1 MRIKKQYQKGFTTVD
16 NLVLNDTKLS
26 WKAKGLFVYLWSQS
40 DEWDFYESEVV
51 KHSTDKIASLKSGL
65 KELEQQGYLKR
76 QRKRDD
82 KGHLKENEWILSDNP
97 MLENPMLDNPML
109 DNPMLENHTLTNT
122 NNNNINNNKDESNS
136 TKENKDKKSSNKKN
150 KYNLNY
156 TEFIE
161 WFNEETGR
169 KFESDKSGTIKGF
182 KKNIEARFKEGYTKQ
197 DLYLVTKDKAKEW
210 KDDKKQKQYL
220 RPSTLFG
227 SEHFDEYLTLAK
239 ERYSPEPQKKKEE
252 NSAKE
257 EKRKDPIEE
266 KIYQYQLFLQ
276 EHPDNPDNEDV
287 RKELEQ
293 LERDR
298 AKSGGNVTEQ
308 TRTD

>member
-16 NLVLNDTKLS
+16 NVVLNDTNLS
-26 WKAKGLFVYLWSQS
+26 WKAKGLFVYLWSQA
-40 DEWDFYESEVV
+40 DEWDFHETEVA
-51 KHSTDKIASLKSGL
+51 KHSTDKVGSLKSGL

-76 QRKRDD
+76 KRTRDE
-82 KGHLKENEWILSDNP
+82 KGKFIGNKWILSDNP
-97 MLENPMLDNPML
+97 MFKNPTLDNPTL

-122 NNNNINNNKDESNS
+122 NNNNINNNKDESNTS
-136 TKENKDKKSSNKKN
+136 EKNKDKKS

-169 KFESDKSGTIKGF
+169 EFQSNVSGTIKTF
-182 KKNIEARFKEGYTKQ
+182 KKNIEARFKEGYTKK

-239 ERYSPEPQKKKEE
+239 ERYSPEPQKKKEKS
-252 NSAKE
+252 SAKE

-266 KIYQYQLFLQ
+266 KIYQYKLFLQ
-276 EHPDNPDNEDV
+276 EHPDNEDV

-293 LERDR
+293 LERNR
-298 AKSGGNVTEQ
+298 TENSGNVA
-308 TRTD
+308 

>member
-16 NLVLNDTKLS
+16 NLVLNDTNLS
-26 WKAKGLFVYLWSQS
+26 WKAKGLFVYLWSQA
-40 DEWDFYESEVV
+40 DEWDFYETEVA
-51 KHSTDKIASLKSGL
+51 KHSTDKVGSLKSGL

-76 QRKRDD
+76 KRTRDE
-82 KGHLKENEWILSDNP
+82 KGKFIGNKWILSDNP
-97 MLENPMLDNPML
+97 MFKNPTL

-136 TKENKDKKSSNKKN
+136 AKGNKDKNNSNKKN

-169 KFESDKSGTIKGF
+169 KFASDKSGTIKGF

-252 NSAKE
+252 SSAKE

-276 EHPDNPDNEDV
+276 EHPDNEDV

-298 AKSGGNVTEQ
+298 AKSGGNVAEQ

>member
-40 DEWDFYESEVV
+40 DEWDFYETEVV
-51 KHSTDKIASLKSGL
+51 KHSTDKLGSLKSGL
-65 KELEQQGYLKR
+65 KELEHQGYLKR
-76 QRKRDD
+76 QILRDD
-82 KGHLKENEWILSDNP
+82 KGKFKGNEWVLSDNP
-97 MLENPMLDNPML
+97 MFKNPISDNPMSEK
-109 DNPMLENHTLTNT
+109 PMSENHALTNT
-122 NNNNINNNKDESNS
+122 NNKNINNNKDESNTS
-136 TKENKDKKSSNKKN
+136 EKNKDKKS

-169 KFESDKSGTIKGF
+169 EFQSNVSGTIKTF
-182 KKNIEARFKEGYTKQ
+182 KKNIEARFKEGYTKK

-239 ERYSPEPQKKKEE
+239 ERYSPEPQKKKEKS
-252 NSAKE
+252 SAKR

-266 KIYQYQLFLQ
+266 KIYQYKLFLQ
-276 EHPDNPDNEDV
+276 EHPENEKI
-287 RKELEQ
+287 RKELER
-293 LERDR
+293 LERNR
-298 AKSGGNVTEQ
+298 TENSGDVA
-308 TRTD
+308 

>member
-16 NLVLNDTKLS
+16 NVVLNDTNLS

-97 MLENPMLDNPML
+97 MLENPMLDNL
-109 DNPMLENHTLTNT
+109 TLGNHTLTNT

-136 TKENKDKKSSNKKN
+136 TKENKDKNNSNKKN

-182 KKNIEARFKEGYTKQ
+182 KKNIEARLKEGYTKQ

-210 KDDKKQKQYL
+210 KNDKKQKQYL

-252 NSAKE
+252 SSAKE
-257 EKRKDPIEE
+257 EKRKDPIDEL
-266 KIYQYQLFLQ
+266 IYRYKLFLS
-276 EHPDNPDNEDV
+276 EHPDNEKV
-287 RKELEQ
+287 RKELER

-298 AKSGGNVTEQ
+298 TKNRRDVTQ
-308 TRTD
+308 

>member
-1 MRIKKQYQKGFTTVD
+1 MKIKKVYQKRFTTVD
-16 NLVLNDTKLS
+16 NTVLNDTNLS
-26 WKAKGLFVYLWSQS
+26 WKAKGLFVYLWSQA

-109 DNPMLENHTLTNT
+109 ENHTLTNT
-122 NNNNINNNKDESNS
+122 NNNNTNNNKDESNS
-136 TKENKDKKSSNKKN
+136 AKENKDKNNSNKKN

-156 TEFIE
+156 TEFID
-161 WFNEETGR
+161 WFNEETDR
-169 KFESDKSGTIKGF
+169 QFESGNKNTIEIF
-182 KKNIEARFKEGYTKQ
+182 RKNIEGRFKKGYTKQ
-197 DLYLVTKDKAKEW
+197 DIYLVTKDKAKEW
-210 KDDKKQKQYL
+210 KNNEKMKKNLQ
-220 RPSTLFG
+220 PSTLFG
-227 SEHFDEYLTLAK
+227 DKHFEEYLTLAK

-252 NSAKE
+252 SSAKE

-276 EHPDNPDNEDV
+276 EHPDDEDV
-287 RKELEQ
+287 RKELKR
-293 LERDR
+293 LERNR
-298 AKSGGNVTEQ
+298 TENSGNVA
-308 TRTD
+308 

>member
-16 NLVLNDTKLS
+16 NVVLNDTNLS

-109 DNPMLENHTLTNT
+109 ENHTLTNT

-136 TKENKDKKSSNKKN
+136 AKENKDKKSSNKKN

-161 WFNEETGR
+161 WFNEETDR
-169 KFESDKSGTIKGF
+169 QFESGNKNTIEIF
-182 KKNIEARFKEGYTKQ
+182 RKNIEGRFKKGYTKQ
-197 DLYLVTKDKAKEW
+197 DIYLVTKDKAKEW
-210 KDDKKQKQYL
+210 KNNEKMKKNLQ
-220 RPSTLFG
+220 PSTLFG
-227 SEHFDEYLTLAK
+227 DKHFEEYLTLAK
-239 ERYSPEPQKKKEE
+239 ERYAPEPQKKKEKS
-252 NSAKE
+252 SAKR

-266 KIYQYQLFLQ
+266 KIYQYKLFLQ
-276 EHPDNPDNEDV
+276 EHPDNEKI
-287 RKELEQ
+287 RKELER
-293 LERDR
+293 LERNR
-298 AKSGGNVTEQ
+298 TENS
-308 TRTD
+308 

>member
-16 NLVLNDTKLS
+16 NVVLNDTSLS

-109 DNPMLENHTLTNT
+109 DNHTLTNT
-122 NNNNINNNKDESNS
+122 NNNNINNNKDKSNS
-136 TKENKDKKSSNKKN
+136 AKENKDKKSSNKKD

-210 KDDKKQKQYL
+210 KEDKKQKQYL

-252 NSAKE
+252 SSAKE

-276 EHPDNPDNEDV
+276 EHPDNEDV
-287 RKELEQ
+287 RKELRR
-293 LERDR
+293 LERNR
-298 AKSGGNVTEQ
+298 TENSGDVA
-308 TRTD
+308 

>member
-16 NLVLNDTKLS
+16 NLVLNDTNLS

-109 DNPMLENHTLTNT
+109 ENHTLTNT
-122 NNNNINNNKDESNS
+122 NNNNTNNNKDESNS
-136 TKENKDKKSSNKKN
+136 AKENKDKNNSNKKN

-156 TEFIE
+156 TEFID

-169 KFESDKSGTIKGF
+169 QFKSGNKNTIEIF
-182 KKNIEARFKEGYTKQ
+182 RKNIEGRFKKGYTKQ
-197 DLYLVTKDKAKEW
+197 DIYLVTKDKAKEW
-210 KDDKKQKQYL
+210 KNNEKMKQNLQ
-220 RPSTLFG
+220 PSTLFG
-227 SEHFDEYLTLAK
+227 DKHFEEYLTLAK
-239 ERYSPEPQKKKEE
+239 ERYSPEPQKKKEKS
-252 NSAKE
+252 SAKR

-276 EHPDNPDNEDV
+276 EHPDDEDV
-287 RKELEQ
+287 RKELKR
-293 LERDR
+293 LERNR
-298 AKSGGNVTEQ
+298 TENSGDVA
-308 TRTD
+308 

>member
-16 NLVLNDTKLS
+16 NVVLNDTSLS

-40 DEWDFYESEVV
+40 DEWDFYETEVA
-51 KHSTDKIASLKSGL
+51 KHSTDKVGSLKSGL

-76 QRKRDD
+76 KRTRDE
-82 KGHLKENEWILSDNP
+82 KGKFIGNKWILSDNP
-97 MLENPMLDNPML
+97 MFKNPTLDNPTL

-136 TKENKDKKSSNKKN
+136 AKENKDKNNSNKKN
-150 KYNLNY
+150 KYKLNY

-169 KFESDKSGTIKGF
+169 KFASDKSGTIKGF

-239 ERYSPEPQKKKEE
+239 ERYSPEPQKKKEKS
-252 NSAKE
+252 SAKR
-257 EKRKDPIEE
+257 EKRKDPTDEL
-266 KIYQYQLFLQ
+266 IYRYKLFLS
-276 EHPDNPDNEDV
+276 EHPDDEDV
-287 RKELEQ
+287 RKELER

-298 AKSGGNVTEQ
+298 AKSGGNTTEQ

>member
-40 DEWDFYESEVV
+40 DEWDFYETEVV
-51 KHSTDKIASLKSGL
+51 KHSTDKLGSLKSGL
-65 KELEQQGYLKR
+65 KELEHQGYLKR
-76 QRKRDD
+76 QILRDD
-82 KGHLKENEWILSDNP
+82 KGKFKGNEWVLSDNP
-97 MLENPMLDNPML
+97 MFKNPISDNPMSEK
-109 DNPMLENHTLTNT
+109 PMSGNHTLTNT
-122 NNNNINNNKDESNS
+122 NNKNINNNKDESNTS
-136 TKENKDKKSSNKKN
+136 EKNKDKKS

-169 KFESDKSGTIKGF
+169 EFQSNVSGTIKTF
-182 KKNIEARFKEGYTKQ
+182 KKNIEARFKEGYTKK

-252 NSAKE
+252 SSAKE
-257 EKRKDPIEE
+257 EKRKVDPIDEQIHRG
-266 KIYQYQLFLQ
+266 KLFL
-276 EHPDNPDNEDV
+276 EKFPDNEKV
-287 RKELEQ
+287 RKEIER
-293 LERDR
+293 LERNRNKNRGDT
-298 AKSGGNVTEQ
+298 AQ
-308 TRTD
+308 

>member
-16 NLVLNDTKLS
+16 NVVLNDTSLS
-26 WKAKGLFVYLWSQS
+26 WKAKGLFVYLWSQA
-40 DEWDFYESEVV
+40 DEWDFYETEVV
-51 KHSTDKIASLKSGL
+51 KHSTDGIRSMRAGL
-65 KELEQQGYLKR
+65 HELEEKGYLS
-76 QRKRDD
+76 RKRERVGNRL
-82 KGHLKENEWILSDNP
+82 KGSIWLLSETPQKLQNVTLQNDSLQNVN
-97 MLENPMLDNPML
+97 LQNN
-109 DNPMLENHTLTNT
+109 TLTNT

-136 TKENKDKKSSNKKN
+136 AKENKDKKSSNKKN

-169 KFESDKSGTIKGF
+169 EFQSNVSGTIKTF

-239 ERYSPEPQKKKEE
+239 ERYSPEPQKKKEKS
-252 NSAKE
+252 SAKR

-266 KIYQYQLFLQ
+266 KIYQYKLFLQ
-276 EHPDNPDNEDV
+276 EHPENEDV

-293 LERDR
+293 LERNR
-298 AKSGGNVTEQ
+298 TENSGDVA
-308 TRTD
+308 

>member
-16 NLVLNDTKLS
+16 NVVLNDTSLS
-26 WKAKGLFVYLWSQS
+26 WKAKGLFVYLWSQA

-51 KHSTDKIASLKSGL
+51 KHSTDKLGSLKSGL
-65 KELEQQGYLKR
+65 KELEHQGYLKR
-76 QRKRDD
+76 QILRDD
-82 KGHLKENEWILSDNP
+82 KGKFKGNEWVLSDNP
-97 MLENPMLDNPML
+97 MFKNPISDNPISDNPMS
-109 DNPMLENHTLTNT
+109 EKHTLTNT
-122 NNNNINNNKDESNS
+122 NNNNINNNKNESNTS
-136 TKENKDKKSSNKKN
+136 EKNKDKKS

-169 KFESDKSGTIKGF
+169 EFQSNVSGTIKTF
-182 KKNIEARFKEGYTKQ
+182 KKNIEARFKEGYTKK

-252 NSAKE
+252 SSAKE
-257 EKRKDPIEE
+257 EKRKVDPIDEQIHRG
-266 KIYQYQLFLQ
+266 KLFL
-276 EHPDNPDNEDV
+276 EKFPDNEKV
-287 RKELEQ
+287 RKEIER
-293 LERDR
+293 LERNRNENRGDT
-298 AKSGGNVTEQ
+298 AQ
-308 TRTD
+308 

>member
-16 NLVLNDTKLS
+16 NVVLNDTSLS

-109 DNPMLENHTLTNT
+109 ENHTLTNT

-136 TKENKDKKSSNKKN
+136 AKENKDKKSSNKKN

-161 WFNEETGR
+161 WFNEETDR
-169 KFESDKSGTIKGF
+169 QFKSGNKNTIEIF
-182 KKNIEARFKEGYTKQ
+182 RKNIEGRFKKGYTKQ
-197 DLYLVTKDKAKEW
+197 DIYLVTKDKAKEW
-210 KDDKKQKQYL
+210 KNNEKMKQNLQ
-220 RPSTLFG
+220 PSTLFG
-227 SEHFDEYLTLAK
+227 DKHFEEYLTLAK

-252 NSAKE
+252 SSAKE
-257 EKRKDPIEE
+257 EKRKKVDPIDEQIHRG
-266 KIYQYQLFLQ
+266 KLFL
-276 EHPDNPDNEDV
+276 EKFPDNEKV
-287 RKELEQ
+287 RKEIER
-293 LERDR
+293 LERNRNENRGDT
-298 AKSGGNVTEQ
+298 A
-308 TRTD
+308 

>member
-16 NLVLNDTKLS
+16 NVVLNDTNLS
-26 WKAKGLFVYLWSQS
+26 WKAKGLFVYLWSQA
-40 DEWDFYESEVV
+40 DEWDFYETEVA
-51 KHSTDKIASLKSGL
+51 KHSTDKVGSLKSGL

-76 QRKRDD
+76 KRTRDE
-82 KGHLKENEWILSDNP
+82 KGKFIGNKWILSDNP
-97 MLENPMLDNPML
+97 MFKNPTLDNPTL
-109 DNPMLENHTLTNT
+109 DNPILENHTLTNT

-136 TKENKDKKSSNKKN
+136 AKENKDKKSSNKKD

-227 SEHFDEYLTLAK
+227 SEHFDEYLTLAR

-252 NSAKE
+252 SSAKE

-266 KIYQYQLFLQ
+266 KIYQYKLFLQ
-276 EHPDNPDNEDV
+276 EHPDNEKI
-287 RKELEQ
+287 RKELER
-293 LERDR
+293 LERNR
-298 AKSGGNVTEQ
+298 TENSGDVAEQ

>member
-16 NLVLNDTKLS
+16 NVVLNDTSLS

-109 DNPMLENHTLTNT
+109 ENHTLTNT

-136 TKENKDKKSSNKKN
+136 TKENKDKKSSNKKD

-210 KDDKKQKQYL
+210 KNDKKQKQYL

-239 ERYSPEPQKKKEE
+239 ERYSPEPQKKKEKS
-252 NSAKE
+252 SAKR

-276 EHPDNPDNEDV
+276 EHPDNEDV

-293 LERDR
+293 LERNR
-298 AKSGGNVTEQ
+298 TENSGNVA
-308 TRTD
+308 

>member
-40 DEWDFYESEVV
+40 DEWDFYETEVV
-51 KHSTDKIASLKSGL
+51 KHSTDKLGSLKSGL
-65 KELEQQGYLKR
+65 KELEHQGYLKR
-76 QRKRDD
+76 QILRDD
-82 KGHLKENEWILSDNP
+82 KGKFKGNEWVLSDNP
-97 MLENPMLDNPML
+97 MFKNPISDNPMSEK
-109 DNPMLENHTLTNT
+109 PMSENHTLTNT
-122 NNNNINNNKDESNS
+122 NNNNINNNKDESNTS
-136 TKENKDKKSSNKKN
+136 EKNKDKKS

-169 KFESDKSGTIKGF
+169 EFQSNVSGTIKTF

-252 NSAKE
+252 SSAKE

-266 KIYQYQLFLQ
+266 KIYQYKLFLK
-276 EHPDNPDNEDV
+276 EHPDNEKI
-287 RKELEQ
+287 RKELER
-293 LERDR
+293 LERNR
-298 AKSGGNVTEQ
+298 TENSGDVA
-308 TRTD
+308 

>member
-16 NLVLNDTKLS
+16 NVVLNDTNLS

-97 MLENPMLDNPML
+97 MLENPMLENPMLENPMLENPML

-136 TKENKDKKSSNKKN
+136 AKENKDKKSSNKKS
-150 KYNLNY
+150 KYNFDY
-156 TEFIE
+156 K
-161 WFNEETGR
+161 
-169 KFESDKSGTIKGF
+169 KFFDF
-182 KKNIEARFKEGYTKQ
+182 FKEATGKRYTATNNNKKLINARLNEGATKQ
-197 DLYLVTKDKAKEW
+197 DFYLITKHKAIQW
-210 KDDKKQKQYL
+210 KDNDMNKWLK
-220 RPSTLFG
+220 PSTLFIPK
-227 SEHFDEYLTLAK
+227 HFEDYLNEA
-239 ERYSPEPQKKKEE
+239 EAYFSAEPQKKKEKS
-252 NSAKE
+252 SAKRE
-257 EKRKDPIEE
+257 ERKDPIEE
-266 KIYQYQLFLQ
+266 KIYQYKLFLQ
-276 EHPDNPDNEDV
+276 EHPENEDV

-293 LERDR
+293 LERNR
-298 AKSGGNVTEQ
+298 TENSGDVA
-308 TRTD
+308 

>member
-16 NLVLNDTKLS
+16 NLVLNDTNLS

-40 DEWDFYESEVV
+40 DEWNFYETEVA
-51 KHSTDKIASLKSGL
+51 KHSTDGIVSLKNGL
-65 KELEQQGYLKR
+65 KELEDQGYLKR
-76 QRKRDD
+76 QRVRDEQG
-82 KGHLKENEWILSDNP
+82 KFKENEWILSESPMLEKP
-97 MLENPMLDNPML
+97 MLENLMLDNR
-109 DNPMLENHTLTNT
+109 TLTNT

-136 TKENKDKKSSNKKN
+136 AKENKDKKSSNKKD

-227 SEHFDEYLTLAK
+227 SEHFDEYLTLAR

-252 NSAKE
+252 SSAKE
-257 EKRKDPIEE
+257 EKRKVDPIDEQIHRG
-266 KIYQYQLFLQ
+266 KLFL
-276 EHPDNPDNEDV
+276 EKFPDNEKV
-287 RKELEQ
+287 RKEIER
-293 LERDR
+293 LERNRNENRGDT
-298 AKSGGNVTEQ
+298 AQ
-308 TRTD
+308 

>member
-16 NLVLNDTKLS
+16 NVVLNDTNLS

-51 KHSTDKIASLKSGL
+51 KHSTDKVGSLKSGL

-76 QRKRDD
+76 KRTRDE
-82 KGHLKENEWILSDNP
+82 KGKFIGNKWILSDNP
-97 MLENPMLDNPML
+97 MFKNPTL

-122 NNNNINNNKDESNS
+122 NNNNINNNKDKSNS
-136 TKENKDKKSSNKKN
+136 AKENKDKKSSNKKD

-239 ERYSPEPQKKKEE
+239 ERYSPEPQKKKEKS
-252 NSAKE
+252 SAKR

-276 EHPDNPDNEDV
+276 EHPDNEDV

-293 LERDR
+293 LERNR
-298 AKSGGNVTEQ
+298 TENSGDVA
-308 TRTD
+308 

>member
-16 NLVLNDTKLS
+16 NVVLNDTNLS

-40 DEWDFYESEVV
+40 DEWNFYETEVS
-51 KHSTDKIASLKSGL
+51 KHSTDGIVSLKNGL
-65 KELEQQGYLKR
+65 KELEDQGYLKR
-76 QRKRDD
+76 QRVRDEQG
-82 KGHLKENEWILSDNP
+82 KFKENEWILSESPMLEKP
-97 MLENPMLDNPML
+97 MLENLMLD
-109 DNPMLENHTLTNT
+109 NHTLTNT
-122 NNNNINNNKDESNS
+122 NNNNINNNKDEPNS
-136 TKENKDKKSSNKKN
+136 AKENKDKKSSNKKD

-210 KDDKKQKQYL
+210 KNDKKQKQYL

-252 NSAKE
+252 SSAKE
-257 EKRKDPIEE
+257 EKRKVDPIDEL
-266 KIYQYQLFLQ
+266 IYQNKLFLS
-276 EHPDNPDNEDV
+276 EHPDNEKV
-287 RKELEQ
+287 RKELER

-298 AKSGGNVTEQ
+298 NKNRGNTAQ
-308 TRTD
+308 

>member
-1 MRIKKQYQKGFTTVD
+1 
-16 NLVLNDTKLS
+16 
-26 WKAKGLFVYLWSQS
+26 
-40 DEWDFYESEVV
+40 
-51 KHSTDKIASLKSGL
+51 
-65 KELEQQGYLKR
+65 
-76 QRKRDD
+76 
-82 KGHLKENEWILSDNP
+82 
-97 MLENPMLDNPML
+97 
-109 DNPMLENHTLTNT
+109 MLENHTLTNT

-136 TKENKDKKSSNKKN
+136 AKENKDKKSSNKKD

-252 NSAKE
+252 SSAKE

-266 KIYQYQLFLQ
+266 KIYQYKLFLQ
-276 EHPDNPDNEDV
+276 EHPDNEDV

-293 LERDR
+293 LERNR
-298 AKSGGNVTEQ
+298 VKGGGSPTE
-308 TRTD
+308 

>member
-40 DEWDFYESEVV
+40 DEWDFYETEVA
-51 KHSTDKIASLKSGL
+51 KHSTDKLGSLKSGL
-65 KELEQQGYLKR
+65 KELENQGYLKR
-76 QRKRDD
+76 QILRDD
-82 KGHLKENEWILSDNP
+82 KGKFKGNEWVLSDNP
-97 MLENPMLDNPML
+97 MFKNPISDNPMSEK
-109 DNPMLENHTLTNT
+109 PMSENHTLTNT
-122 NNNNINNNKDESNS
+122 NNNNINNNKDESNTS
-136 TKENKDKKSSNKKN
+136 EKNKDKKS

-169 KFESDKSGTIKGF
+169 EFQSNVSGTIKTF

-210 KDDKKQKQYL
+210 KDDKKRKQYL

-239 ERYSPEPQKKKEE
+239 ERYSPEPQKKKEKS
-252 NSAKE
+252 SAKR

-276 EHPDNPDNEDV
+276 EHPDNEDV

-293 LERDR
+293 LERNR
-298 AKSGGNVTEQ
+298 TENSGNVA
-308 TRTD
+308 

>member
-16 NLVLNDTKLS
+16 NVVLNDTSLS

-109 DNPMLENHTLTNT
+109 ENHTLTNT

-136 TKENKDKKSSNKKN
+136 AKENKDKKSSNKKD

-169 KFESDKSGTIKGF
+169 QFKSKNKNTIELF
-182 KKNIEARFKEGYTKQ
+182 RKNIEGRFKKGYTKQ
-197 DLYLVTKDKAKEW
+197 DIYLVTKDKAKEW
-210 KDDKKQKQYL
+210 KNNDKMKQNLQ
-220 RPSTLFG
+220 PSTLFG
-227 SEHFDEYLTLAK
+227 EKHFEEYLTLAK
-239 ERYSPEPQKKKEE
+239 ERFSPEPQKKKEE
-252 NSAKE
+252 SSAKE
-257 EKRKDPIEE
+257 EKRKVDPIDEQIHRG
-266 KIYQYQLFLQ
+266 KLFL
-276 EHPDNPDNEDV
+276 EKFPDNEKV
-287 RKELEQ
+287 RKEIER
-293 LERDR
+293 LERNRNENRGDT
-298 AKSGGNVTEQ
+298 AQ
-308 TRTD
+308 

>member
-16 NLVLNDTKLS
+16 NLVLNDTNLS

-109 DNPMLENHTLTNT
+109 GNHTLTNT
-122 NNNNINNNKDESNS
+122 NNNNINNNKDESKS
-136 TKENKDKKSSNKKN
+136 AKENKDKKRSNKKD

-156 TEFIE
+156 TDFIE

-239 ERYSPEPQKKKEE
+239 ERYSPEPQKKKEKS
-252 NSAKE
+252 SAKR
-257 EKRKDPIEE
+257 EKRKVDPIDEQIHRG
-266 KIYQYQLFLQ
+266 KLFL
-276 EHPDNPDNEDV
+276 EKFPDNEKV
-287 RKELEQ
+287 RKEIER
-293 LERDR
+293 LERNRDENR
-298 AKSGGNVTEQ
+298 GDTAQ
-308 TRTD
+308 

>member
-16 NLVLNDTKLS
+16 NVVLNDTNLS

-97 MLENPMLDNPML
+97 MLENPMLDNPT
-109 DNPMLENHTLTNT
+109 LENHTLTNT

-136 TKENKDKKSSNKKN
+136 TKENKDKKSSNKKD

-210 KDDKKQKQYL
+210 KNDKKQKQYL

-239 ERYSPEPQKKKEE
+239 ERYSPEPQKKKEKS
-252 NSAKE
+252 SAKR

-266 KIYQYQLFLQ
+266 KIYQYKLFLQ
-276 EHPDNPDNEDV
+276 EHPDNEKI
-287 RKELEQ
+287 RKELER
-293 LERDR
+293 LERNR
-298 AKSGGNVTEQ
+298 TENS
-308 TRTD
+308 

>member
-16 NLVLNDTKLS
+16 NVVLNDTNLS
-26 WKAKGLFVYLWSQS
+26 WKAKGLFVYLWSQA
-40 DEWDFYESEVV
+40 DEWDFYETEVA
-51 KHSTDKIASLKSGL
+51 KHSTDKLGSLKSGL

-76 QRKRDD
+76 QITRDD
-82 KGHLKENEWILSDNP
+82 KGKFNGNDWILSDNP
-97 MLENPMLDNPML
+97 MFKNPISDNPMSEK
-109 DNPMLENHTLTNT
+109 PMLENHTLTNT

-136 TKENKDKKSSNKKN
+136 AKENKDKKSSNKKN

-169 KFESDKSGTIKGF
+169 KFASDKSGTIKGF

-239 ERYSPEPQKKKEE
+239 ERYSPEPQKKKEKS
-252 NSAKE
+252 SAKR
-257 EKRKDPIEE
+257 EKRKDPTDEL
-266 KIYQYQLFLQ
+266 IYRYKLFLS
-276 EHPDNPDNEDV
+276 EHPDDEDV
-287 RKELEQ
+287 RKELER

-298 AKSGGNVTEQ
+298 AKSGGNTTEQ

>member
-1 MRIKKQYQKGFTTVD
+1 IKKQYQKGFTTVD
-16 NLVLNDTKLS
+16 NLVLNDTNLS

-97 MLENPMLDNPML
+97 MLENPMLDNL
-109 DNPMLENHTLTNT
+109 TLENHTLTNT

-136 TKENKDKKSSNKKN
+136 AKENKDKKSSNKKN

-169 KFESDKSGTIKGF
+169 EFQSNVSGTIKTF
-182 KKNIEARFKEGYTKQ
+182 KKNIEARFKEGYTKK

-239 ERYSPEPQKKKEE
+239 ERYSSEPQKKKEE
-252 NSAKE
+252 SSAKE
-257 EKRKDPIEE
+257 EKRKVDPIDEQIHRG
-266 KIYQYQLFLQ
+266 KLFL
-276 EHPDNPDNEDV
+276 EKFPDNEKV
-287 RKELEQ
+287 RKEIER
-293 LERDR
+293 LERNRNENRGDT
-298 AKSGGNVTEQ
+298 AQ
-308 TRTD
+308 

>member
-1 MRIKKQYQKGFTTVD
+1 MKIKKVYQKSFTTVD
-16 NLVLNDTKLS
+16 NTVLNDTNLS

-76 QRKRDD
+76 QRKRDN
-82 KGHLKENEWILSDNP
+82 KGHFKENEWILSDNP

-109 DNPMLENHTLTNT
+109 DNHTLTNT

-136 TKENKDKKSSNKKN
+136 VKENKDKKSSNKKD

-210 KDDKKQKQYL
+210 KEDKKQKQYL

-239 ERYSPEPQKKKEE
+239 ERYSPEPQKKKEKS
-252 NSAKE
+252 SAKR

-266 KIYQYQLFLQ
+266 KIYQYKLFLQ
-276 EHPDNPDNEDV
+276 EHPENEDV
-287 RKELEQ
+287 REELRR
-293 LERDR
+293 LERNR
-298 AKSGGNVTEQ
+298 TENSGNVA
-308 TRTD
+308 

>member
-16 NLVLNDTKLS
+16 NVVLNDTNLS

-97 MLENPMLDNPML
+97 MLENPML
-109 DNPMLENHTLTNT
+109 ENHTLTNT

-136 TKENKDKKSSNKKN
+136 AKENKDKNNSNKKN

-169 KFESDKSGTIKGF
+169 RFASDKSGTIKGF

-252 NSAKE
+252 SFAKE

-266 KIYQYQLFLQ
+266 KIYQYKIFL
-276 EHPDNPDNEDV
+276 ERNPDNEKI

-298 AKSGGNVTEQ
+298 AKNRGNTAQ
-308 TRTD
+308 

>member
-16 NLVLNDTKLS
+16 NVVLNDTSLS

-40 DEWDFYESEVV
+40 DEWNFYETEVS
-51 KHSTDKIASLKSGL
+51 KHSTDGIVSLKNGL
-65 KELEQQGYLKR
+65 KELEDQGYLKR
-76 QRKRDD
+76 QRVRDEQG
-82 KGHLKENEWILSDNP
+82 KFKENEWILSESPMLEKP
-97 MLENPMLDNPML
+97 MLENLMLDNR
-109 DNPMLENHTLTNT
+109 TLTNT

-136 TKENKDKKSSNKKN
+136 TEKENKDKKSSNKKDR
-150 KYNLNY
+150 YNLNY

-239 ERYSPEPQKKKEE
+239 ERYSPEPQKKKEKS
-252 NSAKE
+252 SAKR
-257 EKRKDPIEE
+257 EKRKVDPIDEQIHRG
-266 KIYQYQLFLQ
+266 KLFL
-276 EHPDNPDNEDV
+276 EKFPDNEKV
-287 RKELEQ
+287 RKEIER
-293 LERDR
+293 LERNRDENR
-298 AKSGGNVTEQ
+298 GDTAQ
-308 TRTD
+308 

>member
-40 DEWDFYESEVV
+40 DEWDFYETEVV
-51 KHSTDKIASLKSGL
+51 KHSTDKLGSLKSGL
-65 KELEQQGYLKR
+65 KELEHQGYLKR
-76 QRKRDD
+76 QILRDD
-82 KGHLKENEWILSDNP
+82 KGKFKGNEWVLSDNP
-97 MLENPMLDNPML
+97 MFKNPISDNPMSEK
-109 DNPMLENHTLTNT
+109 PMSGNHTLTNT
-122 NNNNINNNKDESNS
+122 NNKNINNNKDESNTS
-136 TKENKDKKSSNKKN
+136 EKNKDKKS

-169 KFESDKSGTIKGF
+169 EFQSNVSGTIKTF
-182 KKNIEARFKEGYTKQ
+182 KKNIEARFKEGYTKK

-252 NSAKE
+252 SSAKE
-257 EKRKDPIEE
+257 EKRKVDPIDEQIHRG
-266 KIYQYQLFLQ
+266 KLFL
-276 EHPDNPDNEDV
+276 EKFPDNEKV
-287 RKELEQ
+287 RKEIER
-293 LERDR
+293 LERNRNENRGDT
-298 AKSGGNVTEQ
+298 AQ
-308 TRTD
+308 

>member
-16 NLVLNDTKLS
+16 NVVLNDTNLS

-97 MLENPMLDNPML
+97 MLENPML

-239 ERYSPEPQKKKEE
+239 ERYSPEPQKKKEKS
-252 NSAKE
+252 SAKR

-276 EHPDNPDNEDV
+276 EHPDNEDV

-298 AKSGGNVTEQ
+298 AKSGGNVAEQ